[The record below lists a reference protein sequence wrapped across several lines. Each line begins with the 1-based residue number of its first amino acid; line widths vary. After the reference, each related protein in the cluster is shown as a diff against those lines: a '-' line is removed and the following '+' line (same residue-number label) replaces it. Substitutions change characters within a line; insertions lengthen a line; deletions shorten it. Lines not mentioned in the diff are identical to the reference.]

1 MISKSVC
8 HFCVSWH
15 APYNVGL
22 PHIVTM
28 GRDEILQ
35 QTPLKTPLDRTKY
48 ARQSFTPH
56 YDHSLINLIFIG

>member
-1 MISKSVC
+1 MFSKSVC

-35 QTPLKTPLDRTKY
+35 QTPLKL
-48 ARQSFTPH
+48 H
-56 YDHSLINLIFIG
+56 LIKRKHKAFLKH

>member
-35 QTPLKTPLDRTKY
+35 QTPLKTPFEWHQTRMANGLKSMNTG
-48 ARQSFTPH
+48 F
-56 YDHSLINLIFIG
+56 

>member
-8 HFCVSWH
+8 HFLIAWH

-22 PHIVTM
+22 PHNATM

-35 QTPLKTPLDRTKY
+35 QTPLKL
-48 ARQSFTPH
+48 
-56 YDHSLINLIFIG
+56 LILQTLKQGVFKTSKNERY

>member
-8 HFCVSWH
+8 HFLIAWH

-22 PHIVTM
+22 PHNATM

-35 QTPLKTPLDRTKY
+35 QTPLKL
-48 ARQSFTPH
+48 
-56 YDHSLINLIFIG
+56 LILQTLKRGVFKTLKNELLSGIV

>member
-8 HFCVSWH
+8 HFLIAWH

-22 PHIVTM
+22 PHNATM

-35 QTPLKTPLDRTKY
+35 QTPLKL
-48 ARQSFTPH
+48 
-56 YDHSLINLIFIG
+56 LILQALKQD